1 MTILY
6 CDRCKRNFCQ
16 PKLLT
21 KIKIEY
27 KDIRYTFELCEN
39 CIFIFEKIMELLNDG
54 F

>member
-16 PKLLT
+16 SEFLT